1 MEPEDADIVTA
12 HIERVESLGAVAR
25 MDLQKAEAE
34 GLLTW
39 LGQALDDRYFA
50 QVRTVSLRPEVFAQV
65 DKDFRVVYTPLHGS
79 GSIPVQRALR
89 DAGVEGLAVVREQEQ
104 PDPDFSTVRVPNPE
118 EGDALQMAMELA
130 DREGA
135 DLCVGTDP
143 DCDRMGLA
151 VRDAKGCLLYTS
163 ADLWIPGK

>member
-1 MEPEDADIVTA
+1 M
-12 HIERVESLGAVAR
+12 
-25 MDLQKAEAE
+25 
-34 GLLTW
+34 
-39 LGQALDDRYFA
+39 
-50 QVRTVSLRPEVFAQV
+50 
-65 DKDFRVVYTPLHGS
+65 
-79 GSIPVQRALR
+79 
-89 DAGVEGLAVVREQEQ
+89 VREQEQ

-151 VRDAKGCLLYTS
+151 VRDAKGGWAPTDRKSDGLHSAQLYLNS
-163 ADLWIPGK
+163 EKAGWEAA